1 MQRERYVDIR
11 TGKMMVVSDLHGD
24 GEAFDRC
31 IGTFMSLREEGEA
44 DRLLF
49 LGDVIHGY
57 GPEEEDHSLRMLL
70 RIIELQERLGAD
82 NILMLLGNHEMPH
95 IYGVSLAKGD
105 HEFTPRFE
113 AAMGEHRERILKFLM
128 GLPLI
133 VRTSAGVLFCHAG
146 PDDSSVNRVERLR
159 DFDHEDLLRDAALS
173 LAQQG
178 DLNQVYEAYARI
190 SGHSY
195 ESLAKK
201 YLAVT
206 GPEDP
211 RYSHLMRALLISER
225 DHRFGVLWDFLFT
238 QNDRSLG
245 ATLYENI
252 CQKYLDSFGKDA
264 SQLQRVCV
272 SGHIAV
278 PEGGHQV
285 VNERHFRLATA
296 AHAKPRRAGE
306 YLLMDCMKTV
316 YSASEL
322 VSMTRRLF

>member
-1 MQRERYVDIR
+1 MQHNRYVDIR

-31 IGTFMSLREEGEA
+31 IGTFMALREDGEA

-57 GPEEEDHSLRMLL
+57 GTEAEDHSLRMLL
-70 RIIELQERLGAD
+70 RIIELQERLGAE
-82 NILMLLGNHEMPH
+82 NLIMLLGNHEMPH

-113 AAMGEHRERILKFLM
+113 RIMNEHRDKIHKFLM
-128 GLPLI
+128 GLPFM
-133 VRTSAGVLFCHAG
+133 VRTSAGVMFSHAG
-146 PDDSSVNRVERLR
+146 PDESSITRVQRLR
-159 DFDHEDLLRDAALS
+159 DFDHEALLNDADQS

-190 SGHSY
+190 SGQSY
-195 ESLAKK
+195 ESLAIK

-206 GPEDP
+206 GEDDP

-238 QNDRSLG
+238 QNDRG
-245 ATLYENI
+245 YMPAIYENI
-252 CQKYLDSFGKDA
+252 CQKYLDAFGSGA

-272 SGHIAV
+272 SGHVPV

-285 VNERHFRLATA
+285 VNDRHFRLATA
-296 AHAKPRRAGE
+296 AHAIPRKAGE
-306 YLLMDCMKTV
+306 YLVIDCMKTV
-316 YSASEL
+316 YSAQEL
-322 VSMTRRLF
+322 VSMTHKLF